1 MCGIAGLIGRT
12 PECFA
17 QRVGPALIHRGP
29 DDGGHWQHADACL
42 VHRRLAIVDLSPTG
56 HQPMASPCGRWW
68 LVFNGEIYNHAALR
82 AELCAPGPTAA
93 PFTFRGTSDSEVLL
107 AWLIR
112 HGAAGLHR
120 LRGMFA
126 FCLYDQQERT
136 VLLARDPHGIKPL
149 YLWHGPSG
157 ELAFASELRA
167 LLASGLPSRT
177 LNTTALTAFLAS
189 GSVPEPATLVSGI
202 ERLPA
207 GCWAHWQAGQLKIQP
222 WRPLPES
229 LVPEATGSWEPAAA
243 ATATREALDASV
255 AAHLI
260 ADVPVGLFL
269 SGGLDSGALLA
280 LAPRGLH
287 TFTIGFA
294 GAAASAGFDESSPAA
309 RLAAHFGAE
318 HTPLTLSAEQARAWL
333 PEFLAAQDQPS
344 NDGFNSWCVAR
355 LAREQGLK
363 VALSGLG
370 GDELFGGYPSFAAVP
385 RLLRWRRRLGPAA
398 PLLAKLLRRKHS
410 HKAQRLAAVLEAA
423 PGLAMAYSSYRG
435 LFTPREIAV
444 LLRYWGLDSELLVSE
459 SNPPSC
465 LHPLDQVAWLE
476 GSRYLRHQL
485 LPDADAM
492 TMAHGLELRVPF
504 VDAQLQQALAVIPA
518 HQRLA
523 SGKALLAAAIPELP
537 AWFRQRPKQGFRFPF
552 QLWLDDPNQ
561 PLPMELP
568 PVPRGI
574 DLHPWY
580 RRWSLMVLQQW
591 LHSQLQLRLSIGES
605 CITSG

>member
-1 MCGIAGLIGRT
+1 MCGIAGLIGRSS
-12 PECFA
+12 ESFIE
-17 QRVGPALIHRGP
+17 RVGPALIHRGP
-29 DDGGHWQHADACL
+29 DDGGHWQYGDVCL
-42 VHRRLAIVDLSPTG
+42 VHRRLAILDLSPTG
-56 HQPMASPCGRWW
+56 HQPMASPCGRWQ

-82 AELCAPGPTAA
+82 AELHASGPF
-93 PFTFRGTSDSEVLL
+93 PFRGSSDTEVLL

-126 FCLYDQQERT
+126 FCLYDKQERT
-136 VLLARDPHGIKPL
+136 ALLARDPHGIKPL
-149 YLWHGPSG
+149 YFWHGPGG

-167 LLASGLPSRT
+167 LLASGLPSRQ
-177 LNTTALTAFLAS
+177 LNTAALAAFLAT
-189 GSVPEPATLVSGI
+189 GSVPEPATLVAGI

-207 GCWAHWQAGQLKIQP
+207 GCWAHWCEGQLKIQP
-222 WRPLPES
+222 WLPLPES
-229 LVPEATGSWEPAAA
+229 LAPQATGAWEPAAA
-243 ATATREALDASV
+243 AATTREALEASV

-294 GAAASAGFDESSPAA
+294 GAAASAGYDESSPAA

-370 GDELFGGYPSFAAVP
+370 GDELFGGYPSFAALP
-385 RLLRWRRRLGPAA
+385 RLLRWRQRLGPAA
-398 PLLAKLLRRKHS
+398 PLLAKLLRRKRS
-410 HKAQRLAAVLEAA
+410 HKAQRIAALLEAP
-423 PGLAMAYSSYRG
+423 PGLAAAYSSYRG
-435 LFTPREIAV
+435 LFTPREIAA
-444 LLRYWGLDSELLVSE
+444 LQRHWGLDPEPLAPE
-459 SNPPSC
+459 QNPPSH
-465 LHPLDQVAWLE
+465 LHALDQVAWLE
-476 GSRYLRHQL
+476 GSRYLRQQL

-504 VDAQLQQALAVIPA
+504 VDAQLQQTLAVIPA
-518 HQRLA
+518 PQRLA
-523 SGKALLAAAIPELP
+523 SGKALLAAAVPELP
-537 AWFRQRPKQGFRFPF
+537 AWFSERPKQGFRFPF
-552 QLWLDDPNQ
+552 QLWLDDPSQ
-561 PLPMELP
+561 PLPLELP
-568 PVPRGI
+568 PVPPGI

-591 LHSQLQLRLSIGES
+591 LQTHLNLSL
-605 CITSG
+605 T

>member
-1 MCGIAGLIGRT
+1 MCGIAGLIGRST
-12 PECFA
+12 EGFA
-17 QRVGPALIHRGP
+17 QRVGPALAHRGP
-29 DDGGHWQHADACL
+29 DDGGHWQHGDICL

-56 HQPMASPCGRWW
+56 HQPMASPCGRWQ

-82 AELCAPGPTAA
+82 AELLAPGPAA
-93 PFTFRGTSDSEVLL
+93 EPCSFRGTSDTEVLL

-126 FCLYDQQERT
+126 FCLVDRQKRT
-136 VLLARDPHGIKPL
+136 ALLARDPHGIKPL
-149 YLWHGPSG
+149 YLWRGPGG
-157 ELAFASELRA
+157 ELAFASEIRA
-167 LLASGLPSRT
+167 LLASGLPSRQ
-177 LNTTALTAFLAS
+177 LNTASLTAFLAT
-189 GSVPEPATLVSGI
+189 GSVPEPATLVAGV

-207 GCWAHWQAGQLKIQP
+207 GSWAHWQAGQLTIQP
-222 WRPLPES
+222 WSPLPES
-229 LVPEATGSWEPAAA
+229 LAPQATGTWDPATAAA
-243 ATATREALDASV
+243 ITREALQASV

-287 TFTIGFA
+287 TFTIGFS
-294 GAAASAGFDESSPAA
+294 GAAASAGYDESSPAA

-318 HTPLTLSAEQARAWL
+318 HTPLTLSADQARAWL

-385 RLLRWRRRLGPAA
+385 RLLRWRERLGPAA
-398 PLLAKLLRRKHS
+398 PLLARLLRRKRS
-410 HKAQRLAAVLEAA
+410 HKAQRLAALLAA
-423 PGLAMAYSSYRG
+423 LPGLAAAYSCYRG
-435 LFTPREIAV
+435 LFSPREIAT
-444 LLRYWGLDSELLVSE
+444 LLRHWGLDPEPLASDL
-459 SNPPSC
+459 NPPSH
-465 LHPLDQVAWLE
+465 LHALDQVAWLE
-476 GSRYLRHQL
+476 GSRYLRQQL

-504 VDAQLQQALAVIPA
+504 VDAQLQQTLAVIPA
-518 HQRLA
+518 AQRLA
-523 SGKALLAAAIPELP
+523 SGKALLAAAVPELP
-537 AWFRQRPKQGFRFPF
+537 AWFSKRPKQGFRFPF
-552 QLWLDDPNQ
+552 QLWLNGPSE
-561 PLPMELP
+561 PLPMQMPAVP
-568 PVPRGI
+568 PGI

-591 LHSQLQLRLSIGES
+591 IATHLHKDLCKQH
-605 CITSG
+605 

>member
-1 MCGIAGLIGRT
+1 MCGIAGLIGRSS
-12 PECFA
+12 ESFIE
-17 QRVGPALIHRGP
+17 RVGPALIHRGP
-29 DDGGHWQHADACL
+29 DDGGHWQHGDVCL
-42 VHRRLAIVDLSPTG
+42 VHRRLAILDLSPTG
-56 HQPMASPCGRWW
+56 HQPMASPCGRWQ

-82 AELCAPGPTAA
+82 AELLASGPF
-93 PFTFRGTSDSEVLL
+93 PFRGSSDTEVLL

-126 FCLYDQQERT
+126 FCLYDKQERT
-136 VLLARDPHGIKPL
+136 ALLARDPHGIKPL
-149 YLWHGPSG
+149 YFWHGPGG

-167 LLASGLPSRT
+167 LLASGLPSRQ
-177 LNTTALTAFLAS
+177 LNTAALAAFLAT
-189 GSVPEPATLVSGI
+189 GSVPEPATLVAGI

-207 GCWAHWQAGQLKIQP
+207 GCWAHWCPGQLKIQP
-222 WRPLPES
+222 WLPLPES
-229 LVPEATGSWEPAAA
+229 LDPQATGAWDPAAA
-243 ATATREALDASV
+243 AAATRDALQGSV

-280 LAPRGLH
+280 LAPRGLR

-294 GAAASAGFDESSPAA
+294 GAAASAGYDESSPAA

-370 GDELFGGYPSFAAVP
+370 GDELFGGYPSFSAVP
-385 RLLRWRRRLGPAA
+385 RLLRWRQRLGPAA
-398 PLLAKLLRRKHS
+398 PLLAKLMRRKRS
-410 HKAQRLAAVLEAA
+410 HKAQRLAALLEA
-423 PGLAMAYSSYRG
+423 PSGLAASYSSYRG
-435 LFTPREIAV
+435 LFTPHEIAA
-444 LLRYWGLDSELLVSE
+444 LLRHWGLDPEPLAPE
-459 SNPPSC
+459 QNPPSH

-476 GSRYLRHQL
+476 GSRYLRQQL

-504 VDAQLQQALAVIPA
+504 VDAHLQQTLAVIPA
-518 HQRLA
+518 SQRLA
-523 SGKALLAAAIPELP
+523 SGKALLAASVPELP
-537 AWFRQRPKQGFRFPF
+537 AWFRERPKQGFRFPF
-552 QLWLDDPNQ
+552 QLWLDDPSQ
-561 PLPMELP
+561 PLPLELP
-568 PVPRGI
+568 PVPPGI

-591 LHSQLQLRLSIGES
+591 LHTHLNLSLS
-605 CITSG
+605 